1 MAKTE
6 KNIKPKATFKFTAND
21 FYELLEKYDRKCAL
35 TGRIL
40 TPLTAEIELR
50 EPFKK
55 VGISE
60 KENHYL
66 VDKTISYLARHISE
80 EEIIEI
86 AAEIIRFR
94 GFEKG
99 YSVSEKKMKKVRS

>member
-1 MAKTE
+1 MSKTD
-6 KNIKPKATFKFTAND
+6 KSKRPKAVFKFTTND
-21 FYELLEKYDRKCAL
+21 FYELLDKYDRKCAL

-50 EPFKK
+50 EPYKK
-55 VGISE
+55 VGIAE

-66 VDKTISYLARHISE
+66 VDKTVSYLARHISE
-80 EEIIEI
+80 DEIIEV

-94 GFEKG
+94 GSEKG
-99 YSVSEKKMKKVRS
+99 YSIYEKKKRKV